1 MLPFIIFIPW
11 LLAWPGEERNR
22 RSLKKKTKENVKEE
36 NEEPKRK
43 REREGTRRR
52 RKVRCVGGLERGG
65 KYYESIFL
73 TDWQSPRRHLFREK

>member
-36 NEEPKRK
+36 NEEPKK
-43 REREGTRRR
+43 
-52 RKVRCVGGLERGG
+52 ERGKKEKSALRWRVG
-65 KYYESIFL
+65 KGRQVL
-73 TDWQSPRRHLFREK
+73 

>member
-36 NEEPKRK
+36 NEDPK
-43 REREGTRRR
+43 RERERGNKKKEKSALRWR
-52 RKVRCVGGLERGG
+52 VGKGRQVL
-65 KYYESIFL
+65 
-73 TDWQSPRRHLFREK
+73 

>member
-36 NEEPKRK
+36 NEDPK
-43 REREGTRRR
+43 REREREQEEGEKCVALEGWKGEASIM
-52 RKVRCVGGLERGG
+52 KVF
-65 KYYESIFL
+65 S
-73 TDWQSPRRHLFREK
+73 